1 MLTLNI
7 AGGKLSPIP
16 TMMEDDGMIPSYVIN
31 IDTSY
36 YSETTPKTIEEEALN
51 WARNPD
57 RGNKQAFLNA
67 DIFEFMERT
76 ILQFDRVTIYRF
88 LEHVSFTQLEYFIYL
103 VSTITHTGSM
113 IDVIVPNYKTLA
125 QMILDEDTN
134 LEKGNFGSYNDFAGW
149 NIELTTELLNEPSCP
164 HASIWT
170 PYRAKK
176 FWEREKRFTVD
187 PRQIDD
193 RCLFDG
199 RDIYMRFYAWRT

>member
-16 TMMEDDGMIPSYVIN
+16 TLMDDDMIPSYVLN

-36 YSETTPKTIEEEALN
+36 YSETTPTSVEEDAVA

-57 RGNKQAFLNA
+57 RGNKQAFINA

-76 ILQFDRVTIYRF
+76 ILQFDRVVIYRF
-88 LEHVSFTQLEYFIYL
+88 LEHVSFTQLDYFIYL
-103 VSTITHTGSM
+103 ISTITNPGSM
-113 IDVIVPNYKTLA
+113 IDVIVPNYQVLA
-125 QMILDEDTN
+125 QQIINE
-134 LEKGNFGSYNDFAGW
+134 EQRCKIKDFEQYDDFEGW
-149 NIELTTELLNEPSCP
+149 NIQLTTELLNEPSCP

-170 PYRAKK
+170 PYRAKL

-187 PRQIDD
+187 PRQIEE
-193 RCLFDG
+193 RCVFDG
-199 RDIYMRFYAWRT
+199 RNIYMRFYAWRS